1 MRQYFSLIAA
11 IVITSAAT
19 ADEGAIKEAYRA
31 FVAADE
37 KGDKKKALAAA
48 EQAFTLAQAEW
59 GGSNK
64 QTGVLA
70 ANYANQ
76 LAIAG
81 RDDDAA
87 RTFDLCAEL
96 LAAHE
101 SAVADRLSCILGAG
115 DANLRQEDYE
125 TAHDRF
131 RAVIAAGEALTTDS
145 PKIASTVGE
154 AYLGLTIF
162 GESFPLVLSPR
173 GTIGSGQ
180 TSSRILRRPPDKD
193 VSLAEVKFNAQRALE
208 MFERAKATD
217 TTSYAAALRVLG
229 SAAKFDGDLASAVS
243 YYRRSAD
250 ILAAKLGETD
260 RQTVLMRGRQKFT
273 EFELRTSTEMIE
285 PPFTRVPSRPDC
297 KLKRSGGVEMETCV
311 KLRIPPYFP
320 NSEIYKDQ
328 QGFVLLRFDINT
340 KGKTENVEVIIDWPG
355 GVFTERAV
363 KAASKWTY
371 TPPTDPTGAIGRI
384 EDVETIIQYIIR

>member
-11 IVITSAAT
+11 IAMTSAAA

-48 EQAFTLAQAEW
+48 EQAFTLAQSEW

-81 RDDDAA
+81 RDKDAA
-87 RTFDLCAEL
+87 RIFDLCAEL

-125 TAHDRF
+125 TAHDRY
-131 RAVIAAGEALTTDS
+131 RAVISAGEALTSES
-145 PKIASTVGE
+145 PTVAATVGE

-180 TSSRILRRPPDKD
+180 TSSRIFRRPPEKD
-193 VSLAEVKFNAQRALE
+193 ISLAEVKLNAQRAAE
-208 MFERAKATD
+208 MFERADAAD
-217 TTSYAAALRVLG
+217 TVSYASALRVLG
-229 SAAKFDGDLASAVS
+229 SASKYDGDLAAAAS

-250 ILAAKLGETD
+250 ILAAKLGETN
-260 RQTVLMRGRQKFT
+260 RQTVLMRGRQKLT
-273 EFELRTSTEMIE
+273 EYELRVANAEAE
-285 PPFTRVPSRPDC
+285 PPLTRVPSGPEC
-297 KLKRSGGVEMETCV
+297 KLKRSGGVEMEACV
-311 KLRIPPYFP
+311 ELRIPPYFP
-320 NSEIYKDQ
+320 NSELFKGQ
-328 QGFVLLRFDINT
+328 KGFALMRYDITT
-340 KGKTENVEVIIDWPG
+340 KGTTENIEVVLDWPG
-355 GVFTERAV
+355 GVFTERAI
-363 KAASKWTY
+363 KAVSKWKY
-371 TPPTDPTGAIGRI
+371 RPPTDPTGAVGRI
-384 EDVETIIQYIIR
+384 EDLETIIRYDIK